1 MTASMKDLLQWDDKD
16 PLGPMELT
24 GAYYVRG
31 HREGLAEGRAR
42 GLAEGRARVVEEGRA
57 RGVEEGRA
65 RGIEQGIEGVCE
77 VLDIALGP
85 SERAQMQALDTA
97 GLDALFAELKLHR
110 RWPTPSP

>member
-31 HREGLAEGRAR
+31 YREGLEEGRAQ
-42 GLAEGRARVVEEGRA
+42 VVEEGRA

-65 RGIEQGIEGVCE
+65 QWLTRAIEGVCE
-77 VLDIALGP
+77 VLGIPLGP

-110 RWPTPSP
+110 CWPTPSP

>member
-16 PLGPMELT
+16 PLGPVELT

-31 HREGLAEGRAR
+31 HREGL
-42 GLAEGRARVVEEGRA
+42 
-57 RGVEEGRA
+57 EEGRA

-77 VLDIALGP
+77 VLDIPIGP